1 MFFKIFWIIRYLL
14 YSVFLRK
21 AGFPGYLGRPIII
34 LGMNKISIGK
44 RVRIYPNV
52 RLEVHGKNSALTIED
67 NVGISQ
73 NVHITAG
80 GTLVIKKSATI
91 LANTYVT
98 DIDHEY
104 EDINLPVLQQKM
116 TIRKTEIGENCFI
129 GMGVA
134 IQAGTILGKQC
145 IVGSNSVVRGI
156 FPDYCVIAGIPAKI
170 IKKYNPETK
179 IWERVNL

>member
-1 MFFKIFWIIRYLL
+1 MVFKIFWIIRYSL
-14 YSVFLRK
+14 YSIFFKK
-21 AGFPGYLGRPIII
+21 AGFPGYLGSPIII

-52 RLEVHGKNSALTIED
+52 RLEVHGKDSAMIIED

-80 GTLVIKKSATI
+80 GNLVIKKSATI
-91 LANTYVT
+91 LANTYIT

-104 EDINLPVLQQKM
+104 EDIDIPVLQQKM
-116 TIRKTEIGENCFI
+116 KVKKTEIGENCFI

-156 FPDYCVIAGIPAKI
+156 FPDYCVIAGTPAKI
-170 IKKYNPETK
+170 IKKYNFETK
-179 IWERVNL
+179 TWERVLY

>member
-1 MFFKIFWIIRYLL
+1 MFFKIFWIIRYIL
-14 YSVFLRK
+14 YSVFFKK

-44 RVRIYPNV
+44 RVRIYPNA
-52 RLEVHGKNSALTIED
+52 RLEVHGKDAALIIED

-80 GTLVIKKSATI
+80 GILVIKKSATI

-104 EDINLPVLQQKM
+104 EDVNVPVLQQEMSIK
-116 TIRKTEIGENCFI
+116 KTEIGENCFI

-134 IQAGTILGKQC
+134 IQAGTILGKHC
-145 IVGSNSVVRGI
+145 IVGSNSVVRGT

-179 IWERVNL
+179 IWERANL